1 MDHVSV
7 RLRTP
12 EGARHREG
20 IPAIQGEVHSEYL
33 RQMEKEAQI
42 RAMEEKRN
50 EEASL
55 ALALQLLAEDS
66 ITEDGLTTTD
76 ALDPRIMDHKNS
88 PLSPSK
94 TVASSSQVF

>member
-1 MDHVSV
+1 
-7 RLRTP
+7 
-12 EGARHREG
+12 
-20 IPAIQGEVHSEYL
+20 
-33 RQMEKEAQI
+33 MEKEAQI